1 MTALPP
7 AVEVTAK
14 QARCALV
21 RGVGLE
27 RHEPSS
33 DSAHHVLADLGMIQ
47 LDPIDRFGASPDLVV
62 HARVDGHQR
71 GKTAQ
76 DLLPGGAFE
85 HYAKELCLLPTG
97 LFPSYRALLG
107 ERPRYRHGPRI
118 RDLDPALL
126 DDVEAEIRE
135 RGPVCARDLG
145 DRGSAAP
152 HDWSGWKD
160 TQRTASLAVRS
171 LWLRCRVVPV
181 RRTSR
186 GRLWQVAADALPEH
200 HDRPAP
206 SDWRLELCADR
217 VDAAVFLP
225 EATGPWWGG
234 LKPHRQTLIAQLV
247 EQSRAIRVRLPDSR
261 RTWLC
266 RFDPRQAAPL
276 DPDDRMRVVAPLDPL
291 IWDRK
296 LTEAAFDFRYV
307 WEIYKPKAKR
317 EWGYYVCPLLHRGQL
332 VGRFEARREAQRL
345 VVDRLWREHPE
356 FDDAAW
362 QVCLERLQD
371 FQAPMD
377 RAAGSAS

>member
-7 AVEVTAK
+7 PIEITAA

-27 RHEPSS
+27 RHHSGS
-33 DSAHHVLADLGMIQ
+33 TDTRDVLASLGMIQ

-71 GKTAQ
+71 GKAAQ

-85 HYAKELCLLPTG
+85 HYAKELCLLPTA
-97 LFPSYRALLG
+97 LFPSYRALLR
-107 ERPRYRHGPRI
+107 ERPRYRHGARI

-135 RGPVCARDLG
+135 RGPICARDLG

-160 TQRTASLAVRS
+160 TQRTASLVVRS
-171 LWLRCRVVPV
+171 LWLQCRVVPV

-186 GRLWQVAADALPEH
+186 GRLWRVADHALPEH

-206 SDWRLELCADR
+206 AGWKLDLCADR
-217 VDAAVFLP
+217 VSAAVFLP
-225 EATGPWWGG
+225 ESTGPWWGG
-234 LKPHRQTLIAQLV
+234 LKPDRQSLIAQLV
-247 EQSRAIRVRLPDSR
+247 DQGRAVRVRLPNSR

-266 RFDPRQAAPL
+266 RSDPRDAAPL
-276 DPDDRMRVVAPLDPL
+276 NPDDRMRVVAPLDPL

-296 LTEAAFDFRYV
+296 LTEAAFGFRYV

-317 EWGYYVCPLLHRGQL
+317 EWGYYVCPLLHRGQI
-332 VGRFEARREAQRL
+332 VGRFEAHREADRL
-345 VVDRLWREHPE
+345 VVDRLWREHPD
-356 FDDAAW
+356 FDEAAW
-362 QVCLERLQD
+362 LASLERLQAM
-371 FQAPMD
+371 QEPVKA
-377 RAAGSAS
+377 SAD